1 VVLFY
6 LKLFFIF
13 MSHKNK
19 GFDHAVIEDYRK
31 RMAAKKQN
39 YLIVES
45 EDNGEE
51 YVNFYFIGDYEGAP
65 VVYDAVLYTLR
76 IHYHSELF
84 DLAEHKAAQ
93 RFPNYKS
100 IRYEEDENGN
110 MKALNDEMEEIGLY
124 LAEVMMDLEEE
135 EAVKVQEHLYLDPNV
150 DFGVGLDAGLHVEE
164 ITSDVIS
171 DFVNK
176 YNSDTL
182 ELDETMYSFEE
193 EEESNG

>member
-1 VVLFY
+1 
-6 LKLFFIF
+6 
-13 MSHKNK
+13 MQHKNK
-19 GFDHAVIEDYRK
+19 GFEPQVIADYRK
-31 RMAAKKQN
+31 KMQAKNQN

-51 YVNFYFIGDYEGAP
+51 YINFYFIGEYEGKE

-84 DLAEHKAAQ
+84 ELAEHKAAQ

-124 LAEVMMDLEEE
+124 LAEVMMELEEE

-164 ITSDVIS
+164 ITPEVIS
-171 DFVNK
+171 RFIK
-176 YNSDTL
+176 QYNEDSL
-182 ELDETMYSFEE
+182 ELDETLYTFEE
-193 EEESNG
+193 EEDLN

>member
-1 VVLFY
+1 
-6 LKLFFIF
+6 
-13 MSHKNK
+13 
-19 GFDHAVIEDYRK
+19 
-31 RMAAKKQN
+31 MANKKQN

-51 YVNFYFIGDYEGAP
+51 YVNFYFIGKYEGEE

-84 DLAEHKAAQ
+84 ELAEHKAAQ

-124 LAEVMMDLEEE
+124 MAEVMMDLEEE
-135 EAVKVQEHLYLDPNV
+135 EEVKVQEHLYLDPNV

-164 ITSDVIS
+164 ITPAVIT
-171 DFVNK
+171 DFINK

-182 ELDETMYSFEE
+182 ELDETLYTFVEE
-193 EEESNG
+193 EEEDQNG